1 MFLLQC
7 LFITLTQ
14 DSQIS
19 AIANGSLLSETL
31 FSTAN
36 ENIGVVSGYPGFLH
50 SIKGAADLHPS
61 SLYDHHMNS
70 ADGDVSWNK
79 TDKFGSRPDEGSLQ
93 FLQKR
98 SRNIGSKSRRFLIDA
113 EDAMELKLTWEE
125 AQELL
130 RPAPTAKPTVVM
142 IEDYEFE
149 EYDVSLLFISLFLFQ
164 IMEHPLC
171 QAQKADLCSSQK
183 YLNDLQPDLT
193 IVHTCR
199 NPLSLQRDQF
209 SPSVQQGK

>member
-1 MFLLQC
+1 MGFRKATNTVSLP
-7 LFITLTQ
+7 

-36 ENIGVVSGYPGFLH
+36 DNLGVVSGYPGFLQ

-70 ADGDVSWNK
+70 ADGDVSWLK
-79 TDKFGSRPDEGSLQ
+79 ADKFSSRPDEGSLQ

-130 RPAPTAKPTVVM
+130 RPAPTAKPTIVM
-142 IEDYEFE
+142 IEDY
-149 EYDVSLLFISLFLFQ
+149 
-164 IMEHPLC
+164 
-171 QAQKADLCSSQK
+171 DLKSMM
-183 YLNDLQPDLT
+183 
-193 IVHTCR
+193 

-209 SPSVQQGK
+209 SPSVQQGNKINGFNVTIARNGVGCLLLLLLLPNGHALKTHGTQKVAPVLRLKN

>member
-1 MFLLQC
+1 MY
-7 LFITLTQ
+7 ITFTQ

-36 ENIGVVSGYPGFLH
+36 DNLGVVSGYPGFLQ

-70 ADGDVSWNK
+70 ADGDVSWLK
-79 TDKFGSRPDEGSLQ
+79 ADKFGSRPDEGSLQ

-130 RPAPTAKPTVVM
+130 RPAPTSKPTIVM

-149 EYDVSLLFISLFLFQ
+149 EYDVSLLFISLFMFR
-164 IMEHPLC
+164 IMEHPLWS
-171 QAQKADLCSSQK
+171 AQKADHCSWQ
-183 YLNDLQPDLT
+183 NT
-193 IVHTCR
+193 WIIF
-199 NPLSLQRDQF
+199 SLI
-209 SPSVQQGK
+209 

>member
-1 MFLLQC
+1 MY
-7 LFITLTQ
+7 ITFTQ

-36 ENIGVVSGYPGFLH
+36 DNLGVVSGYPGFLQ

-70 ADGDVSWNK
+70 ADGDVSWLK
-79 TDKFGSRPDEGSLQ
+79 ADKFGSRPDEGSLQ

-98 SRNIGSKSRRFLIDA
+98 SRNIGSKSRRFLMDA

-130 RPAPTAKPTVVM
+130 RPAPTAKPTIVM

-149 EYDVSLLFISLFLFQ
+149 EYDVSLLFISLFMFWIMASSLAGTKDRSLFT
-164 IMEHPLC
+164 
-171 QAQKADLCSSQK
+171 AK
-183 YLNDLQPDLT
+183 YLDYLQSNLT
-193 IVHTCR
+193 GLHTCR

>member
-1 MFLLQC
+1 MY
-7 LFITLTQ
+7 ITFTQ

-36 ENIGVVSGYPGFLH
+36 DNLGVVSGYPGFLQ
-50 SIKGAADLHPS
+50 SIKGNADLHPS

-70 ADGDVSWNK
+70 ADGDVSWLK
-79 TDKFGSRPDEGSLQ
+79 ADKFGSRPDEGSLQ

-98 SRNIGSKSRRFLIDA
+98 SRNIGSKSRRFLMDA

-130 RPAPTAKPTVVM
+130 RPAPTAKPTIVTSNYARANATGHTKNNTCSIVQNKCVTS
-142 IEDYEFE
+142 
-149 EYDVSLLFISLFLFQ
+149 VS
-164 IMEHPLC
+164 
-171 QAQKADLCSSQK
+171 
-183 YLNDLQPDLT
+183 
-193 IVHTCR
+193 V
-199 NPLSLQRDQF
+199 LST
-209 SPSVQQGK
+209 

>member
-1 MFLLQC
+1 LS
-7 LFITLTQ
+7 ITQ

-31 FSTAN
+31 FSSAN
-36 ENIGVVSGYPGFLH
+36 ENLPVVSGYPGFFQ

-61 SLYDHHMNS
+61 SLYDHHVNS
-70 ADGDVSWNK
+70 ADGDVSWLK

-98 SRNIGSKSRRFLIDA
+98 SRNIGSKSRRFLMDA

-130 RPAPTAKPTVVM
+130 RPAPTAKPTFVT

-149 EYDVSLLFISLFLFQ
+149 EYDVSLLLFISSCA
-164 IMEHPLC
+164 EPLY
-171 QAQKADLCSSQK
+171 KWHIVV
-183 YLNDLQPDLT
+183 LNKILE
-193 IVHTCR
+193 
-199 NPLSLQRDQF
+199 
-209 SPSVQQGK
+209 